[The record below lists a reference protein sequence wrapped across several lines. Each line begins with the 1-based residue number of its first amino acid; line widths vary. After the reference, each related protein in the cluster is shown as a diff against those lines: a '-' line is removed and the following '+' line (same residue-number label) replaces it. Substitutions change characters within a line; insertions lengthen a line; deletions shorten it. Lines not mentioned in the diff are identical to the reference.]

1 MREQQQFLNHFSVKN
16 SKGTAFIDKNNIYI
30 YIYTPALTA
39 LTEYLNLSF

>member
-16 SKGTAFIDKNNIYI
+16 SKGTAFIDKNNIN
-30 YIYTPALTA
+30 TPALTA

>member
-30 YIYTPALTA
+30 YTPALTA